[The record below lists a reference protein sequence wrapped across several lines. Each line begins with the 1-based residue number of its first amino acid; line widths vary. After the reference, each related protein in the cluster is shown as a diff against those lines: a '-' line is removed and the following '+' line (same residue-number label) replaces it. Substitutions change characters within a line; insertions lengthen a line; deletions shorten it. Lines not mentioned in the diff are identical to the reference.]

1 MTLERDLACAL
12 DPVLLLEAAGIKPDP
27 WQSELMRGGDDRTL
41 LMATRQGG
49 KSTTAAAIAVYEALF
64 RPPAL
69 VLLLSPTLRQSGEL
83 FRKVTDVYG
92 AFREQMPASEESAL
106 RLELS
111 NGSRI
116 VSLPGTE
123 RTVRSYSGV
132 RLLLIDEAARV
143 PDELY
148 FSVRPMLAV
157 SSGRLI
163 CMSTPFGRRGFFFE
177 EWTSSQRWNRIKITA
192 DDCPRISKEFLE
204 EERASLGSWAF
215 RQEYLC
221 EFVNTDDQY
230 FDYEAVMQ
238 AVSGDVEP
246 LFPAFAA
253 HG

>member
-1 MTLERDLACAL
+1 MTLDRDLAYAL
-12 DPVLLLEAAGIKPDP
+12 DPALLLEAGGVTPDP
-27 WQSELMRGGDDRTL
+27 WLAKVMRGGSDRTL
-41 LMATRQGG
+41 LLATRQGG
-49 KSTTAAAIAVYEALF
+49 KSTTAAAIALHEALF

-69 VLLLSPTLRQSGEL
+69 VLVLSPSLRQSGEL
-83 FRKVTDVYG
+83 FRKVTDLYG
-92 AFREQMPASEESAL
+92 PFREQTPPEEESAL
-106 RLELS
+106 RLELK

-163 CMSTPFGRRGFFFE
+163 CLSTPFGRRGFFFE
-177 EWTSSQRWNRIKITA
+177 EWTGSQRWNRVKITA
-192 DDCPRISKEFLE
+192 DDCPRISREFLE
-204 EERASLGSWAF
+204 EERASLGDWAF

-230 FDYEAVMQ
+230 FDYAAVMQ
-238 AVSGDVEP
+238 AVSSEVEP
-246 LFPAFAA
+246 LFPAFVAY
-253 HG
+253 G